1 VATSDTPKP
10 HPGRH
15 AADEL
20 LAAAI
25 ACGVRIEQA
34 AEKAGLSESTAR
46 RRTRED
52 SFRQRVAELRRE
64 MIDRALG
71 QASEAMLDAV
81 IQLRLLCRTGQSEA
95 IRLSAANSLL
105 DRAIAIRQ
113 HVDYEE
119 RLVVLESKAIERG
132 AAKKGKK

>member
-1 VATSDTPKP
+1 VASTDTPND

-15 AADEL
+15 AVDEL
-20 LAAAI
+20 LAAAT
-25 ACGVRIEQA
+25 ACGVRVEQA
-34 AEKAGLSESTAR
+34 AEKAGISERTAR
-46 RRTRED
+46 RRTKEET
-52 SFRQRVAELRRE
+52 FRQRIAELRRE

-81 IQLRLLCRTGQSEA
+81 IELRLLCRKGKSEA

-105 DRAIAIRQ
+105 DRGIALRQ

-119 RLVVLESKAIERG
+119 RLTALEAKAAEKATR
-132 AAKKGKK
+132 GKK

>member
-1 VATSDTPKP
+1 MATSDTSNK

-15 AADEL
+15 AVDEL

-25 ACGVRIEQA
+25 ACGVRVEQA
-34 AEKAGLSESTAR
+34 AEKAGISESTAR
-46 RRTRED
+46 RRMKD
-52 SFRQRVAELRRE
+52 DVFRQRVAELRRE
-64 MIDRALG
+64 MIDRSLG

-81 IQLRLLCRTGQSEA
+81 IELRLLCRKGKSEA

-105 DRAIAIRQ
+105 DRGIALRQ

-119 RLVVLESKAIERG
+119 RLSALEAKAAQPR
-132 AAKKGKK
+132 KGKK